1 MAEVSR
7 YINRELS
14 WLEFNQRVLEQS
26 MYQRVPLL
34 ERLKFLAITASNLDE
49 FFMVRVGSL
58 RIQRERRADR
68 VDPTGMTASEQLE
81 LVYERVD
88 KIIQDQY
95 ECFLNQIEPALRAES
110 FERISMATATAKQR
124 EAARRTFDEEIFPV
138 LSPMAVDTACPFPL
152 LVNLGLY
159 LCVRLRGQELAK
171 EVDTTAA
178 EAALKTGTNETDTI
192 NKEQASLEN
201 AECFAFIP
209 LGKAIPRV
217 VTLPSEKGYS
227 YALLED
233 VVAAFVGEFFPGMEV
248 IEAVTF
254 RITRNS
260 DVSVREDSAADLM
273 AGMEQVLHERRLAD
287 SVRIEISETASDSAI
302 EFLRMALEL
311 EPRDIFL
318 IPGPIDLSSM
328 MSLTDMTGFA
338 ALRDPSWPPQASPAI
353 DPSRTMFD
361 TIAEKDILLCHPY
374 ESFEPVVRFVEEAA
388 DDPDVLAIKQ
398 VLYRTSRQSPIVAA
412 LKRAAQRGKYVTAIV
427 ELKARFDEARNIEWA
442 KSLEQAGVHVIYGL
456 RGLKT
461 HAKVCFIVRREP
473 QGIQRYC
480 HFGTGNYNEST
491 ARMYGDISYFTKNE
505 ELGADATSFMNAISG
520 YSQPQSYR
528 RIEAAPLG
536 LRKRLLNLIESETQ
550 RKKQGQ
556 KAYIALKLNSLVDP
570 EMIEA
575 LYKASKAGV
584 QIRLNIR
591 GSCCLRA
598 GVPGLSENITVVS
611 IIDRFLEHARILYFY
626 HGGDEMV
633 LISSADWMPRNLD
646 RRVELLVPI
655 EDLSSRRR
663 LIEILDTYF
672 RDNQNAW
679 ELKSDDRY
687 HRIQAE
693 GTAAK
698 VRSQRVLYQ
707 SAVDAVTQAAQAR
720 YNTFQPHE
728 SVAKAGD

>member
-1 MAEVSR
+1 MTEVAR

-14 WLEFNQRVLEQS
+14 WLEFNQRVLDQS

-34 ERLKFLAITASNLDE
+34 ERLKFLAITATNLDE

-58 RIQRERRADR
+58 RLQRDRRGDAL
-68 VDPTGMTASEQLE
+68 DPTGMTPSEQLDV
-81 LVYERVD
+81 VYSRVD
-88 KIIQDQY
+88 RMIHDQY
-95 ECFLNQIEPALRAES
+95 DCFLNQIEPALQAES
-110 FERISMATATAKQR
+110 FERVRMVTATAKQR
-124 EAARRTFDEEIFPV
+124 ENARRIFDEEIFPV
-138 LSPMAVDTACPFPL
+138 LSPMSVDSAYPFPL
-152 LVNLGLY
+152 LVNLGTY
-159 LCVRLRGQELAK
+159 LCVRLQGESSSDEDGTQELNG
-171 EVDTTAA
+171 EGNPT
-178 EAALKTGTNETDTI
+178 TI
-192 NKEQASLEN
+192 NVHKSTER
-201 AECFAFIP
+201 FAFIP
-209 LGKAIPRV
+209 LGKAISRV
-217 VTLPSEKGYS
+217 VTLPSDKGYC

-233 VVAAFVGEFFPGMEV
+233 VVSTFAGEFFPGIEV
-248 IEAVTF
+248 IESVPF

-287 SVRIEISETASDSAI
+287 SVRIEIAETASDSAI
-302 EFLRMALEL
+302 DFLRTALEL
-311 EPRDIFL
+311 EPRDVFL
-318 IPGPIDLSSM
+318 IPGPIELSSM
-328 MSLTDMTGFA
+328 MSLTDMPGFG
-338 ALRDPSWPPQASPAI
+338 ALRDPSWTPQASPSI
-353 DPSRTMFD
+353 DPSRSMFE
-361 TIAEKDILLCHPY
+361 TISERDLLLCHPY
-374 ESFEPVVRFVEEAA
+374 ESFEPVVRLIEEAA

-461 HAKVCFIVRREP
+461 HAKVCLIVRREP
-473 QGIQRYC
+473 QGMQRYC
-480 HFGTGNYNEST
+480 HFGTGNYNEAT
-491 ARMYGDISYFTKNE
+491 ARIYGDVSYFTKNE

-556 KAYIALKLNSLVDP
+556 KAYIAVKLNSLVDP
-570 EMIEA
+570 VMIDA

-584 QIRLNIR
+584 QIKLNIR

-646 RRVELLVPI
+646 RRVELLVPV
-655 EDLSSRRR
+655 EDLASRRR

-679 ELKSDDRY
+679 KLGSDDKY
-687 HRIQAE
+687 HRIQPE

-707 SAVDAVTQAAQAR
+707 ASLDAVAQAAQAR

-728 SVAKAGD
+728 SAVKES

>member
-14 WLEFNQRVLEQS
+14 WLEFNQRVLDQS
-26 MYQRVPLL
+26 MYSRVPLL

-58 RIQRERRADR
+58 RIQRKRRGDAL
-68 VDPTGMTASEQLE
+68 DPTGMTASEQLE
-81 LVYERVD
+81 VVYERVD
-88 KIIQDQY
+88 RMIHDQY
-95 ECFLNQIEPALRAES
+95 DCLLNQIEPALRAES
-110 FERISMATATAKQR
+110 FERIRMSTATAKQR
-124 EAARRTFDEEIFPV
+124 EAVRRTFDEEIFPV

-159 LCVRLRGQELAK
+159 LCVRLKNQLATQG
-171 EVDTTAA
+171 VDAKVA
-178 EAALKTGTNETDTI
+178 SSDKTDE
-192 NKEQASLEN
+192 EQQSKSDVDES
-201 AECFAFIP
+201 FAFIP

-233 VVAAFVGEFFPGMEV
+233 VVGAFASDFFPGMEV
-248 IEAVTF
+248 IESVTF

-287 SVRIEISETASDSAI
+287 SVRIEIAETASDSAI

-311 EPRDIFL
+311 EPRDVFL
-318 IPGPIDLSSM
+318 IPGPIDLSSL

-338 ALRDPSWPPQASPAI
+338 ALRDPSWPPQASPTV
-353 DPSRTMFD
+353 DPAKTMFD
-361 TIAEKDILLCHPY
+361 TIAEKDVLLCHPY

-584 QIRLNIR
+584 QVRLNIR
-591 GSCCLRA
+591 GICCLRA

-646 RRVELLVPI
+646 RRVELLVPV
-655 EDLSSRRR
+655 EDLASRRR

-679 ELKSDDRY
+679 KLGSDNQY
-687 HRIQAE
+687 QRIQPE

-698 VRSQRVLYQ
+698 VRSQKALYQ

-728 SVAKAGD
+728 SAGKVAE

>member
-14 WLEFNQRVLEQS
+14 WLEFNQRVLDQS

-58 RIQRERRADR
+58 RIQRERRADA

-81 LVYERVD
+81 VVYERID
-88 KIIQDQY
+88 RMIHDQY
-95 ECFLNQIEPALRAES
+95 ECFLNQVEPALRAES

-159 LCVRLRGQELAK
+159 LCVRLKDPKQTK
-171 EVDTTAA
+171 EPDATVSQVADSTNADKSFATTLDSS
-178 EAALKTGTNETDTI
+178 E
-192 NKEQASLEN
+192 S
-201 AECFAFIP
+201 FAFIP

-217 VTLPSEKGYS
+217 VTLPSDKGYS

-233 VVAAFVGEFFPGMEV
+233 VVAAFAGEFFPGMEV
-248 IEAVTF
+248 IEAITF

-260 DVSVREDSAADLM
+260 DVSLREDSAADLM

-287 SVRIEISETASDSAI
+287 SVRIELSENASDSAI

-311 EPRDIFL
+311 EPRDVFL

-338 ALRDPSWPPQASPAI
+338 ALRDPSWPPQASPAV
-353 DPSRTMFD
+353 DPSKSMFD
-361 TIAEKDILLCHPY
+361 TIAERDILLCHPY

-570 EMIEA
+570 EMIDA

-591 GSCCLRA
+591 GICCLRA

-611 IIDRFLEHARILYFY
+611 IIDRFLEHARVLYFY

-646 RRVELLVPI
+646 RRVELLVPV
-655 EDLSSRRR
+655 EDLLSRRR

-679 ELKSDDRY
+679 KLGSDDRY
-687 HRIQAE
+687 TRIQPE

-707 SAVDAVTQAAQAR
+707 SAVDAVSQAAQAR

-728 SVAKAGD
+728 SATKGNE